1 MKILFVWTGV
11 TSYMADC
18 WRELRRW
25 DGVELKVVV
34 EQVVSGKEFDVEKV
48 LSGIDCT
55 VVRNGDCSVELVP
68 GWCPDVMF
76 AVGWHSKVVRRFVS
90 RRDWREVPKV
100 CCFDLPWDG
109 SFRRILARWVLA
121 PFLRLYSAAYV
132 PGVACEKYARWL
144 GFCKIFK
151 GLFSIDGQAFASAVS
166 DAPRRGFLY
175 MGRFAEE
182 KRIDVLIAA
191 FARYRALGGTWTFD
205 LYGSGTM
212 KPMLEQLI
220 DRICDGQDA
229 RRPSLASLQ
238 EAKCRLHD
246 FVQPDEVPRIY
257 AEHGCLVLASDFDPW
272 PLVVLQACANGMPV
286 VVSDRCTNY
295 PELVRGNGIVCPT
308 GDVEAM
314 AQAMLR
320 VEHGEVNGEAGRELS
335 EPYDKVRWC
344 ERTLA
349 ICREVSGK

>member
-34 EQVVSGKEFDVEKV
+34 EQVASGREFDAEKV

-55 VVRNGDCSVELVP
+55 VVRNGDCSVELEP
-68 GWCPDVMF
+68 GWRPDVMF

-144 GFCKIFK
+144 GFRKIFK

-166 DAPRRGFLY
+166 DAPRCGFLY

-191 FARYRALGGTWTFD
+191 FARYRALGGTWAFD

-212 KPMLEQLI
+212 KPMSTGEG
-220 DRICDGQDA
+220 CEVH
-229 RRPSLASLQ
+229 S
-238 EAKCRLHD
+238 

-320 VEHGEVNGEAGRELS
+320 VEHGEVNGEAGRELA

-344 ERTLA
+344 VRTLA
-349 ICREVSGK
+349 ICREVTGK